1 MAQRVHHQLQDESV
15 QCYCCSANSSKKIH
29 RDLRKRQ
36 EAMTAPGIEKRYVHQ
51 VYDAIA
57 PHFSD
62 TRFAKWPKVAEFL
75 GSLPRGSLLLDA
87 GCGNG
92 KYLGLN
98 PDCVSVG
105 CDMSAPLIGIC
116 SKLGFEVQV
125 ADTLSLPY
133 VTECFDA
140 ALSIAV
146 LHHLSTE
153 SRRRGALV
161 ELLRVLKVG
170 GRLLVTVWAREQE
183 NASLI
188 AKWTPLTGRFTERW
202 VDSPTAKSSGGASA
216 QEHENEREHD
226 ETNRVVRSSN
236 EAKAAECTHSQAS
249 QTKPCAQEGAGVSME
264 HVIGEGWSRAEL
276 EEGIY
281 ANGRMDAVGID
292 GESCLPGQVE
302 TVRDGRSDERGAIAE
317 LESEVGEGRI
327 GGPGIEAKTP
337 CKAEPI
343 KNWQKC
349 VAEGEA
355 EMWQK
360 DQDYFVP
367 WHLPYHRAEVGG
379 ASTQALLSGLA
390 RKDDLKAAVVYDRF
404 YHVFKQGELER

>member
-1 MAQRVHHQLQDESV
+1 MA
-15 QCYCCSANSSKKIH
+15 
-29 RDLRKRQ
+29 
-36 EAMTAPGIEKRYVHQ
+36 APSIEKRYVHQ
-51 VYDAIA
+51 LYDAIA

-75 GSLPRGSLLLDA
+75 SSLPRGSLLLDA

-116 SKLGFEVQV
+116 SKRGFEVQV

-133 VTECFDA
+133 VTGCFDA

-153 SRRRGALV
+153 SRRRGALL

-188 AKWTPLTGRFTERW
+188 SKWTPLTGRYTERW
-202 VDSPTAKSSGGASA
+202 VNTTTKNSNEGASE
-216 QEHENEREHD
+216 QEHENEREYD
-226 ETNRVVRSSN
+226 DTNGVVRKLSES
-236 EAKAAECTHSQAS
+236 KAAKHRPGQAS
-249 QTKPCAQEGAGVSME
+249 RTTPCSHESTGGITGHLIAEEGSC
-264 HVIGEGWSRAEL
+264 AEL
-276 EEGIY
+276 EEGVEGLDMRNE
-281 ANGRMDAVGID
+281 AKASDRLSAVEID
-292 GESCLPGQVE
+292 GVSCLSAQDK
-302 TVRDGRSDERGAIAE
+302 TVRDGILDQRDSVA
-317 LESEVGEGRI
+317 ESESKVGEGRS
-327 GGPGIEAKTP
+327 GGPGVKAIAPSE
-337 CKAEPI
+337 AEPDVLR
-343 KNWQKC
+343 QKYA
-349 VAEGEA
+349 AEGEA

-360 DQDYFVP
+360 DGVEGNQDYFVP
-367 WHLPYHRAEVGG
+367 WHLPYHRAEVAG
-379 ASTQALLSGLA
+379 ASTQALKSGLA
-390 RKDDLKAAVVYDRF
+390 RKDDIKAAVVYNRF